1 MWVFLVSDS
10 ERKIGK
16 VQGTSPPFQVEKT
29 MPTLGSA
36 IRYRSHEMK
45 RRFAKLR
52 WLLCSGLV
60 CGSTP
65 LGCSSEPSSGQPPP
79 QIDTTVTLTGT
90 TSTSTASTTFGA
102 TSTAGVS
109 TTAAAPQ
116 TSGTS
121 ATGATSSTAG
131 GGGSASST
139 NASSVGGAANTT
151 TTTTTATTTGGG
163 VDPGADGFYR
173 LERLN
178 RGVVAVSVDGGVY
191 VGWRMYGYEYSAD
204 APESVSY
211 NLYRD
216 GVLLANVTDSTN
228 YFDPDGTASSSYSVA
243 PVFPA
248 GEGAI
253 SEPVTALSENYVR
266 VPLESPSANAH
277 HAGDGSAADLDG
289 DGDLEL
295 VLKWEANNAQDNA
308 NAGVTDNVYLD
319 GLELDGTRKWR
330 IDLGP
335 NIRAGAHY
343 TQFIVY
349 DLDGDGKAEL
359 TVKTAPGTRDG
370 TGEFLRLGPAA
381 NDDDGAIY
389 RNSEGYVLSGPEYL
403 TVFSGDTGEEL
414 ATVDFDVGRGTVS
427 AWGDNYGN
435 RVDRFLATAAHLD
448 DTGLA
453 SVVMA
458 RGYYTRTT
466 LTAWNFRNGQ
476 LSQLWKFDSNQAGES
491 WTGQGAHSLSVAN
504 ADDDLGQE
512 IIYGAMTID
521 HDGTGL
527 CNTGLNHGDAL
538 HVTDLIPS
546 RPGLEVFM
554 PHEYDDRPTFSLR
567 DAGTCEVIH
576 RGPNTDTDVGRGVAA
591 DVTPANPGA
600 EMWASSGVPFMS
612 ASSGQTISGSPNS
625 INFLIW
631 WDADESRELEDG
643 TAVQKFGGGNLQT
656 CGSCSA
662 NNGTKSTPVLV
673 ADLLGDWREEVIW
686 RETNNSAL
694 RIYTTTDVTTRRI
707 YTLMHDPQYRVAIS
721 WQNVAY
727 NQPPHPSFHI
737 GGGMADPPEPNISV
751 E

>member
-1 MWVFLVSDS
+1 MKHCPKKSPFLLLSSLVLGVPLSCSSDPAPSDTVSDPCQS
-10 ERKIGK
+10 ASNECPPSSTSVGSTATLTSGSSTSAPAGPATTSATSAATQTTGIGTTT
-16 VQGTSPPFQVEKT
+16 TSAGNS
-29 MPTLGSA
+29 GSA
-36 IRYRSHEMK
+36 NS
-45 RRFAKLR
+45 
-52 WLLCSGLV
+52 
-60 CGSTP
+60 
-65 LGCSSEPSSGQPPP
+65 
-79 QIDTTVTLTGT
+79 
-90 TSTSTASTTFGA
+90 TSTSVGGG
-102 TSTAGVS
+102 AGV
-109 TTAAAPQ
+109 
-116 TSGTS
+116 
-121 ATGATSSTAG
+121 G
-131 GGGSASST
+131 G
-139 NASSVGGAANTT
+139 V
-151 TTTTTATTTGGG
+151 GGG
-163 VDPGADGFYR
+163 VGGTGGDTNGPSADGFYH

-191 VGWRMYGYEYSAD
+191 LGWRMFGYEYSSSN
-204 APESVSY
+204 PESVSY
-211 NLYRD
+211 NVYRD
-216 GVLLANVTDSTN
+216 GALVANATDSTN
-228 YFDPDGTASSSYSVA
+228 YLDADGTAQSSYTVA
-243 PVFPA
+243 PVFSDV
-248 GEGAI
+248 EGAA
-253 SEPVTALSENYVR
+253 SEPVMPLGENYVR
-266 VPLESPSANAH
+266 VPLESPSANSH

-289 DGDLEL
+289 DGDFEL
-295 VLKWEANNAQDNA
+295 VLKWEANNAQDNS
-308 NAGVTDNVYLD
+308 NSGVTDNVFLD

-370 TGEFLRLGPAA
+370 TGAFLSLGPAA
-381 NDDDGAIY
+381 NDDDAEVY

-403 TVFSGDTGEEL
+403 TVFSGETGAEL
-414 ATVDFDVGRGTVS
+414 ATVDFDVPRGSVS
-427 AWGDNYGN
+427 AWGDDYGN

-448 DTGLA
+448 DTGVA

-466 LTAWNFRNGQ
+466 LTAWNFREGE
-476 LSQLWKFDSNQAGES
+476 LSQLWKFDSNQAGDS

-504 ADDDLGQE
+504 ADDDPGQE
-512 IIYGAMTID
+512 IIYGAMTVD
-521 HDGTGL
+521 DDGTGL
-527 CNTGLNHGDAL
+527 CNTALNHGDAL
-538 HVTDLIPS
+538 HVTDLVPS
-546 RPGLEVFM
+546 RPGLEVYM
-554 PHEYDDRPTFSLR
+554 PHEYEDRPTYSLR
-567 DAGTCEVIH
+567 DAATCEVINQ
-576 RGPNTDTDVGRGVAA
+576 GPSSDDDVGRGVAA
-591 DVTPANPGA
+591 DVTAANPGA
-600 EMWASSGVPFMS
+600 EMWASNGVPFMS

-656 CGSCSA
+656 CSSCSS

-686 RETNNSAL
+686 RETDNSAL
-694 RIYTTTDVTTRRI
+694 RIYTTTAVTARRI

-737 GGGMADPPEPNISV
+737 GGDMENPPEPDIFI